1 MCTEKKNIRS
11 QYLSNFFK
19 LLSLPALFFALF
31 SPSVSCAAPIT
42 SYQLTVE
49 YFDTN
54 MSWYNPSTFHFW
66 LQDNDPNPST
76 FGMSYPIFSDEI
88 SVSTGSKTLTFDL
101 SLENLADFYFL
112 LSGNIYPFE
121 SYGVQA
127 SRPSIFLALPPVFDG
142 NYAYLLENGPPQI
155 SLQTL
160 SPQNQLSGTLEII
173 DGLYYSQNPGSYASY
188 VVGSWAISS
197 SAAVVIPTPTPEPSS
212 LLMLGLGITG
222 LGALIWRR
230 RSSQAI

>member
-31 SPSVSCAAPIT
+31 FPSVSCAAPIT

-49 YFDTN
+49 YFGTDT
-54 MSWYNPSTFHFW
+54 SWYNPSTFQFW
-66 LQDNDPNPST
+66 LQDNNPNPGT
-76 FGMSYPIFSDEI
+76 FGISSPPFSDGG
-88 SVSTGSKTLTFDL
+88 SVSAGSQSLTFDL

-112 LSGNIYPFE
+112 LSGNIYPVDAN
-121 SYGVQA
+121 GVQT
-127 SRPSIFLALPPVFDG
+127 SNPSIFVALPLGF
-142 NYAYLLENGPPQI
+142 NGSSEEIWWNGMPQI

-160 SPQNQLSGTLEII
+160 SPQNNLSGTLEII
-173 DGLYYSQNPGSYASY
+173 EGLQYSQNPWSY

-197 SAAVVIPTPTPEPSS
+197 SAAAVIPTPTPEPSS
-212 LLMLGLGITG
+212 LLLLGLGITG

-230 RSSQAI
+230 RSSQII